1 MPELDDDQII
11 DADKVHVSIDQ
22 GGVLADVHQRRIA
35 RPSTE
40 PPAEPDATHN
50 LTRNGGGLD
59 RTEGYSMDRYVD
71 ESAGQRTEPRATDL
85 PLPTLNPQVQGSNP
99 WASPRRSRALSSR
112 PLNRPDKE
120 TPAFPVQPVS
130 CPQSQLHY
138 ADWPITLMT

>member
-1 MPELDDDQII
+1 MTTSSTPTRPASRSIGEGVSQTSVSGG
-11 DADKVHVSIDQ
+11 AQGQVH
-22 GGVLADVHQRRIA
+22 A
-35 RPSTE
+35 
-40 PPAEPDATHN
+40 PAEPVATHN

-59 RTEGYSMDRYVD
+59 RTEAYSMDWLVD
-71 ESAGQRTEPRATDL
+71 ETAGQRTERHRADL
-85 PLPTLNPQVQGSNP
+85 APPTLNPQVQGSNP

>member
-85 PLPTLNPQVQGSNP
+85 PLPTLNFNPQVQGSNP
-99 WASPRRSRALSSR
+99 WGRTRKAAGGAGFVL
-112 PLNRPDKE
+112 
-120 TPAFPVQPVS
+120 
-130 CPQSQLHY
+130 
-138 ADWPITLMT
+138 

>member
-59 RTEGYSMDRYVD
+59 GTEGFSMDRLVD
-71 ESAGQRTEPRATDL
+71 ETAGQRT
-85 PLPTLNPQVQGSNP
+85 
-99 WASPRRSRALSSR
+99 
-112 PLNRPDKE
+112 
-120 TPAFPVQPVS
+120 
-130 CPQSQLHY
+130 
-138 ADWPITLMT
+138 